1 VRCPLEAGSER
12 LLFGEVLLADR
23 VDFIGAGAFRKRFGD
38 RQVEASEQLSHS
50 LSFTAKQHAHSLAA
64 IMGNRHAPDRAH
76 VAQGDLATL
85 HELPDVWQALV

>member
-1 VRCPLEAGSER
+1 VDIYFLGKYCWLIGLTSSVRVPSVNAL
-12 LLFGEVLLADR
+12 
-23 VDFIGAGAFRKRFGD
+23 GD

-64 IMGNRHAPDRAH
+64 VMGNRHAPDRAH
-76 VAQGDLATL
+76 IAQGDLATL